1 MAISI
6 KDRMVRL
13 AYRCSRAI
21 NRIRRP
27 LTIGVRALVLG
38 SDGSVL
44 LVRHRYMP
52 GLYLP
57 GGRVRRGESAA
68 DATRR
73 ELAEEVG
80 LALDASE
87 PLAVHGVFFSQL
99 EGKNDHV
106 IVYAVRVDEH
116 TLRALSH
123 APSIEVAE
131 VVVARLDEFP
141 GDLSPATRR
150 RLEAFKCGKHEAGAW

>member
-1 MAISI
+1 
-6 KDRMVRL
+6 
-13 AYRCSRAI
+13 
-21 NRIRRP
+21 
-27 LTIGVRALVLG
+27 
-38 SDGSVL
+38 
-44 LVRHRYMP
+44 MP

-57 GGRVRRGESAA
+57 GGRVRRNESAA

-80 LALDASE
+80 LVLDASE

-106 IVYAVRVDEH
+106 IVYTVHVRERK
-116 TLRALSH
+116 LKAMSH
-123 APSIEVAE
+123 SPSIEVAE
-131 VVVARLDEFP
+131 VVVARLDELP

-150 RLEAFKCGKHEAGAW
+150 RLDAFKCGKHETGAW